1 MSQQAKGCRNCGTA
15 HRKISL
21 DCAKR
26 KSPKKA
32 NVAGEDNFWGFL
44 KIRFLE
50 TVRTKPDVFALQ
62 ELSFNYIRV
71 PVWAVQWPER
81 ISWDFVLVLFHQDGY
96 AVQVGWSEARLCLWL
111 WKDCLTLVGRFLL
124 LNCKG
129 LPRLNLSVVPSCP
142 AGSGLRKVLPR
153 SWPLLICACING
165 LKSSWVFYSMFGCI
179 SDVSYKWV
187 SALWRNHLLSV
198 LPCLKPIQLAL
209 CVFFV
214 FLFWVML

>member
-50 TVRTKPDVFALQ
+50 TVRTKPDVVALQ
-62 ELSFNYIRV
+62 EISFNYIPM

-81 ISWDFVLVLFHQDGY
+81 ISWDFVFALSSRKTATRY
-96 AVQVGWSEARLCLWL
+96 R
-111 WKDCLTLVGRFLL
+111 LVGQKHA
-124 LNCKG
+124 C
-129 LPRLNLSVVPSCP
+129 VC
-142 AGSGLRKVLPR
+142 GSGKIV
-153 SWPLLICACING
+153 
-165 LKSSWVFYSMFGCI
+165 
-179 SDVSYKWV
+179 
-187 SALWRNHLLSV
+187 
-198 LPCLKPIQLAL
+198 
-209 CVFFV
+209 
-214 FLFWVML
+214 